1 MLGYPTYPDSSILQ
15 QKHCITSALQH
26 IHHDIDIQKLLTEHA
41 CSLDPNFACS
51 GSSSSSSSSSGSSSS
66 DSIDRHDGDK
76 LFSIILIGH
85 SSGAN
90 IGALSILP
98 DLPTEDSTSKVSTVT
113 EDSSFLTGARTNKH
127 TNNASSLVDLFIG
140 LSGVYDIWKHYDFE
154 GNYHDD
160 DDDNGDDDDDVYDDN
175 E

>member
-1 MLGYPTYPDSSILQ
+1 MLGYPTYPDSSIMQ
-15 QKHCITSALQH
+15 QKNCITSALQH

-41 CSLDPNFACS
+41 CSLS
-51 GSSSSSSSSSGSSSS
+51 SSSSSSSSSGS
-66 DSIDRHDGDK
+66 IDRHDDDK

-127 TNNASSLVDLFIG
+127 TNNASSFVDLFIG

-154 GNYHDD
+154 GNVDD
-160 DDDNGDDDDDVYDDN
+160 DM
-175 E
+175 